1 MILDVPVKQLMEEIG
16 HDGSEIVF
24 SGAEEPRCRRGH
36 HVQECIAQC
45 LKRDYSV
52 SRIELFPVLKPYE
65 DSQRRFIVPRGPGDS
80 NWSYFINHINHSRGV
95 MEGSGKH
102 CEHAVVYSYGTIID
116 PDGGS
121 FPYSTD
127 ECERRGF
134 YGKLL
139 WRVDK
144 IIHEKAPD

>member
-1 MILDVPVKQLMEEIG
+1 MVLDIPVADLMEAIG

-36 HVQECIAQC
+36 HVQECVEQC
-45 LKRDYSV
+45 LKRGYAA

-65 DSQRRFIVPRGPGDS
+65 DSQRRFIVPRGRGDN
-80 NWSYFINHINHSRGV
+80 NWTYFTNQIQTSRGV
-95 MEGSGKH
+95 LEGSGKH
-102 CEHAVVYSYGTIID
+102 CEHAVVYDHGRIID

-121 FPYSTD
+121 YKYSTD

-134 YGKLL
+134 YGKHL

-144 IIHEKAPD
+144 INEDIS